1 MVTVSSHAWFEVD
14 LWQCLWTAAAFLHSL
29 FSVGLCKHNA
39 HICLWCWFKIQAM
52 IGPKH
57 KESDSAWTYKYYKY
71 LEGQSLGQT
80 FYCSV
85 AVAVMV

>member
-1 MVTVSSHAWFEVD
+1 
-14 LWQCLWTAAAFLHSL
+14 
-29 FSVGLCKHNA
+29 
-39 HICLWCWFKIQAM
+39 M